1 MIYSVIPYPVV
12 NYYTRVNNLEKGK
25 DTEIEKSRVFI
36 GDGGIHTSVM
46 LGNLGYMNMTVGFI
60 PDDVGRFIEEALTE
74 NGCSTGFIK
83 VKGNGSDCV
92 SIMLDGVK
100 PTNLIGKGI
109 SVNKKD
115 IEHLYGKLDFLT
127 KGDTLI
133 LTGKIPSGFPKD
145 YYTDILKTF
154 GDREIDIVI
163 DTEDDSFKELLT
175 YSPFLVRTDREG
187 IEKYFETTLKDASSA
202 AWYAG
207 KLVEEGAQNV
217 IVYLGA
223 EGTVLV
229 SKDGKA
235 FHSPAPKGNVV
246 NTIGARESLVAGF
259 LAGYFDSEGDLYYAF
274 NMGLAASNATAFTEG
289 IATAEK
295 VRSLM

>member
-1 MIYSVIPYPVV
+1 MIYSVIPYPVI
-12 NYYTRVNNLEKGK
+12 NYYTRVNTLERGK

-36 GDGGIHTSVM
+36 GGGGIHTSVM
-46 LGNLGYMNMTVGFI
+46 LGNLGYMNMTVGFV
-60 PDDVGRFIEEALTE
+60 PDDVGQFIEEALAR
-74 NGCSTGFIK
+74 NGCSTGFIT
-83 VKGNGSDCV
+83 VNGNGSDCV
-92 SIMLDGVK
+92 NIMLDGVK

-109 SVNKKD
+109 IVTKKD
-115 IEHLYGKLDFLT
+115 IEHLYGKLDLLT

-154 GDREIDIVI
+154 SDREVDVVV
-163 DTEDDSFKELLT
+163 DTDNDSVKEVLG
-175 YSPFLVRTDREG
+175 YNPFLVRTDKSG

-207 KLVEEGAQNV
+207 KFVEEGAKNV
-217 IVYLGA
+217 IVYLGS

-229 SKDGKA
+229 SEDGKA

-246 NTIGARESLVAGF
+246 NTIGAKESLAAGF
-259 LAGYFDSEGDLYYAF
+259 IAGYFDSEGDLYYAF
-274 NMGLAASNATAFTEG
+274 NMGLAACNATAFTEG
-289 IATAEK
+289 IATAEE
-295 VRSLM
+295 VRALM